1 MDLFLRFQTY
11 LISELHRSPHTV
23 DAYLRDA
30 KKLLTLAGKQALPDI
45 TSQDIRSF
53 IRQLS
58 SQNISARSIG
68 RILSAWRSWYNLL
81 IRDVGFSHNPCTHIR
96 PPKIQKKLPKTLS
109 PDLVQH
115 FLDSFPTDSLLAI
128 RDKAMFELAYS
139 SGLRV
144 SELANL
150 TLTGLALNEGHVMIK
165 GKGNKTRVTPM
176 GKAAQ
181 EAISAWL
188 SIRPQKTQSFT
199 DKVFTTQYG
208 KKMSTRNIALRIK
221 TWGIKLGINTSLYPH
236 MMRHSCAS
244 HLLQSSQDLRA
255 VQELLGHAS
264 IQTTQVYTH
273 LDFQHLAK
281 IYDQAHPR
289 AKQKSTSS

>member
-1 MDLFLRFQTY
+1 MDPFIRFQIY
-11 LISELHRSPHTV
+11 LVSERHRSPHTV
-23 DAYLRDA
+23 TAYLQDA
-30 KKLLTLAGKQALPDI
+30 NKLLTLAGEQALSDI

-58 SQNISARSIG
+58 SQHLSARSIG

-81 IRDVGFSHNPCTHIR
+81 IRDAGFNHNPCTHIR
-96 PPKIQKKLPKTLS
+96 PPKILKKLPKTLS

-115 FLDSFPTDSLLAI
+115 FLDSFPTDSLLAV

-150 TLTGLALNEGHVMIK
+150 TLTGLALNEGHVIIK
-165 GKGNKTRVTPM
+165 GKANKTRVTPM

-181 EAISAWL
+181 EAIRAWL
-188 SIRPQKTQSFT
+188 SLRPQKTQSFT
-199 DKVFTTQYG
+199 DSVFTTQYG
-208 KKMSTRNIALRIK
+208 KKMSTRNIALRLK
-221 TWGIKLGINTSLYPH
+221 AWGIKLGINTSLYPH

-289 AKQKSTSS
+289 AKQKSTLP